1 MMNNLILDDNLCFKT
16 DTLDENLRL
25 AGLIYHSQNA
35 SHFTS
40 ITVDQDKMLWY
51 HDGITT
57 RGRWVLIG
65 HLPSTNKLSLHAHGD
80 YKLAAA
86 IYACST
92 V

>member
-1 MMNNLILDDNLCFKT
+1 
-16 DTLDENLRL
+16 LRL

-57 RGRWVLIG
+57 RRRCTLMG

-80 YKLAAA
+80 SKLTAA
-86 IYACST
+86 IYA
-92 V
+92 